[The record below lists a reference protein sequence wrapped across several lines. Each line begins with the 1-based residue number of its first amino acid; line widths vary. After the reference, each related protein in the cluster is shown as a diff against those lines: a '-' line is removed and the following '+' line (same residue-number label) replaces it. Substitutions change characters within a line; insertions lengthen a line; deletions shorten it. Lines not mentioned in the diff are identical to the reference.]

1 MRPFEYIK
9 PTTVDEAT
17 RFLASNEDTLV
28 IGGGTAAI
36 VLLHLGILRP
46 QWVMDLA
53 GIDALRTTSDPG
65 TVGNGSLRIGA
76 LTSIR
81 SLERS
86 ADVARTHGLLAEAAA
101 QVANVRVRNV
111 ATVGG
116 AVAYGEP
123 QTDTPVALTAL
134 GASIEIAGANGTRTV
149 PIADFYRGPYETALE
164 QGEIVTAVDVPTPA
178 ANSGGCHVKFT
189 IGSPENKPVAN
200 VSATLT
206 IDPASGKCTDATIVL
221 GAVGPKPVVAASAR
235 DLIGEVPSAEL
246 FTAVAL
252 QAADETDPI
261 EDLRGPVWYKR
272 RIAKVLVE
280 RALTCAQQKTQG

>member
-9 PTTVDEAT
+9 PTTTDEAA

-36 VLLHLGILRP
+36 VLLHLGVLRP
-46 QWVMDLA
+46 QYVMDLG
-53 GIDALRTTSDPG
+53 GIDALRATSN
-65 TVGNGSLRIGA
+65 NGSLRIGA
-76 LTSIR
+76 LTRIR
-81 SLERS
+81 TLERS
-86 ADVARTHGLLAEAAA
+86 ADLARTHALLAEAAA

-134 GASIEIAGANGTRTV
+134 RASVEITSAGGTRNV
-149 PIADFYRGPYETALE
+149 PIADFYRGPYETVLE
-164 QGEIVTAVDVPTPA
+164 QGELVTAIDVPTLAP
-178 ANSGGCHVKFT
+178 NSTGCHIKFT

-200 VSATLT
+200 VSAMLT
-206 IDPASGKCTDATIVL
+206 IDPASGKCTDATLVL
-221 GAVGPKPVVAASAR
+221 GAVGPKPVVATASNG
-235 DLIGEVPSAEL
+235 LIGETLTPEL
-246 FTAVAL
+246 FTAIAL

>member
-1 MRPFEYIK
+1 MRPFEYLK
-9 PTTVDEAT
+9 PTTVEEAA

-46 QWVMDLA
+46 QYVMDLG
-53 GIDALRTTSDPG
+53 GIDSLRGTTHS
-65 TVGNGSLRIGA
+65 GSLRIGA

-86 ADVARTHGLLAEAAA
+86 ADVARTHDLLAGAAG
-101 QVANVRVRNV
+101 QVANIRVRNV
-111 ATVGG
+111 ATIGG

-134 GASIEIAGANGTRTV
+134 GASVEITGASGSRSV
-149 PIADFYRGPYETALE
+149 PIADFYLGPYETVLE
-164 QGEIVTAVDVPTPA
+164 QGELITAIDIPTPA
-178 ANSGGCHVKFT
+178 AGSGGCHLKFT

-200 VSATLT
+200 VSATLS
-206 IDPASGKCTDATIVL
+206 IDPATGKCTDATLVL

-235 DLIGEVPSAEL
+235 ALIGEVPTAEL

-261 EDLRGPVWYKR
+261 EDLRGPVWYKS

>member
-9 PTTVDEAT
+9 PTTIDEAA
-17 RFLASNEDTLV
+17 RFLAANEDTLV

-36 VLLHLGILRP
+36 VLLHLGVLRP
-46 QWVMDLA
+46 QYVMDLG
-53 GIDALRTTSDPG
+53 GIDALRGTSN
-65 TVGNGSLRIGA
+65 NGSLHIGA

-86 ADVARTHGLLAEAAA
+86 ADVARTHDLLAEAAG

-111 ATVGG
+111 ATLGG

-134 GASIEIAGANGTRTV
+134 GATIKIAGAGGARQV
-149 PIADFYRGPYETALE
+149 PIAEFYRGPYETALE
-164 QGEIVTAVDVPTPA
+164 QGELVTGIDVPAIAT
-178 ANSGGCHVKFT
+178 NSGGCHLKFT
-189 IGSPENKPVAN
+189 VGSPENKPVAN
-200 VSATLT
+200 VSALLT
-206 IDPASGKCTDATIVL
+206 IDPSSGKCTDATLVL
-221 GAVGPKPVVAASAR
+221 GAVGPKPVIALSAR
-235 DLIGEVPSAEL
+235 DLIGETPSAEL
-246 FTAVAL
+246 FTHVAL

-280 RALTCAQQKTQG
+280 RALTCAQQKTQE